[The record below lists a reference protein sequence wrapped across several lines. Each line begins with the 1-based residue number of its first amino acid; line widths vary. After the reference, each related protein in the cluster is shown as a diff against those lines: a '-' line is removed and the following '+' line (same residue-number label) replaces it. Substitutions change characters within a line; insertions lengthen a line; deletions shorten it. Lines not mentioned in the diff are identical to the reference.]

1 MSDQD
6 VRFTGNTNT
15 MIALTLVAS
24 TLSLALSV
32 WTIARIGEVEAYVAV
47 LSVQQGAP
55 AGH

>member
-47 LSVQQGAP
+47 LSVRQGAP

>member
-6 VRFTGNTNT
+6 VRFTGSSNT

-32 WTIARIGEVEAYVAV
+32 WTIARIGELESYMAV
-47 LSVQQGAP
+47 LSVQQSG
-55 AGH
+55 GN